1 MILHSAEVAPSQTTA
16 LEESMG
22 MPATVS
28 TPAGRQQAA
37 EQMRYQL
44 YLLDRS
50 DRRMSIED
58 CMAAILETG
67 SANELPA

>member
-1 MILHSAEVAPSQTTA
+1 MILHSAEIAHSQTTA
-16 LEESMG
+16 IEESMG
-22 MPATVS
+22 MPARIS
-28 TPAGRQQAA
+28 TPASRQQAA

-58 CMAAILETG
+58 CMAAILERG
-67 SANELPA
+67 AANELPA